1 MLGGTF
7 YVAARCTGLPR
18 SAPAGVPLASV
29 TTNSRRLQFKYSVYG
44 RERPLTAKP
53 KYHRF
58 NPSHPLTA
66 LLFSGMVVENV
77 FVDIA
82 SSLFIVEKLGLFHG
96 VEVVLNLLWGKESS
110 NLCGKRR

>member
-1 MLGGTF
+1 MLGNVCKGLG
-7 YVAARCTGLPR
+7 AAGQARPHRAGRSTALPR
-18 SAPAGVPLASV
+18 SAPAHGPAAS
-29 TTNSRRLQFKYSVYG
+29 
-44 RERPLTAKP
+44 LTAKP